1 LWIIKNN
8 WGKRWGDADYAK
20 IARPSSLTGKY
31 ETMRYL
37 IDDIGHMIAQNK
49 GKKKKLR
56 ETT

>member
-37 IDDIGHMIAQNK
+37 IDDIGHLIAQNK
-49 GKKKKLR
+49 GKKN
-56 ETT
+56 